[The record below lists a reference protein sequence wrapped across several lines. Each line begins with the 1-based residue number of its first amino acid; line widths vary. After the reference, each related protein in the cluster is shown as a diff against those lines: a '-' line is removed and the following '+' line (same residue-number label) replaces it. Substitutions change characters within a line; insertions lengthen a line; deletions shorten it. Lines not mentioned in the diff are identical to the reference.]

1 MSVDFG
7 LTEQQ
12 LNAIR
17 GVCIQHPSVKQV
29 VVFGSRSLGHYR
41 EGSDLDLCL
50 MDNEMPFS
58 ELLQLKVQLDD
69 LNLPIHCDVIRF
81 SSIKNEELRSHI
93 HRAGVELL
101 LT

>member
-1 MSVDFG
+1 
-7 LTEQQ
+7 
-12 LNAIR
+12 
-17 GVCIQHPSVKQV
+17 VKRLL
-29 VVFGSRSLGHYR
+29 VFGSRSLGRYR

-50 MDNEMPFS
+50 IDGDMPFS
-58 ELLQLKVQLDD
+58 ELLQLKAQLDD
-69 LNLPIHCDVIRF
+69 LNLSIHCDVIRF